1 MERSFK
7 AYNLRRPIMQT
18 WTMEKQPMT
27 RRDMPVLVGS
37 IKKQIKSLESRIH
50 ETEEL
55 TKGVIADWEE
65 EITWLEKA
73 LKQLKGSVANPAKVD
88 QGATSNLS

>member
-1 MERSFK
+1 MQAWKMEQK
-7 AYNLRRPIMQT
+7 
-18 WTMEKQPMT
+18 PMT
-27 RRDMPVLVGS
+27 PRDMPTVIFS

-73 LKQLKGSVANPAKVD
+73 LKQLKGSVAIPAPKID
-88 QGATSNLS
+88 QRATSNLA

>member
-1 MERSFK
+1 
-7 AYNLRRPIMQT
+7 MQA
-18 WTMEKQPMT
+18 WKMEKEPMT
-27 RRDMPVLVGS
+27 RRDMPTVIFS

-73 LKQLKGSVANPAKVD
+73 LKQLKGSVAIPAPKID
-88 QGATSNLS
+88 QGATSNLA